1 MSSTLA
7 SIIKVLIKCTKSCFL
22 WIFCLL
28 LACVIVIR
36 VLFFKVILDERC
48 KLSYLVFFGLFSYFC
63 LSTWNISLTV
73 SLCTSFRY
81 SGPHEIQTFLSH
93 KKELTVIKEQMK
105 AVICSSYAEMN
116 CSNLVPSCQGIF
128 SLKETRYLQWLFKNV
143 IFWTH
148 SYTKSMSILYSNRFP
163 SFYFG
168 TRWYTRHR
176 SLCFPLRRFY
186 NFMSW

>member
-1 MSSTLA
+1 MFPLDFLSSSSMCDCQKGTVLQSYIGWEMQA
-7 SIIKVLIKCTKSCFL
+7 FLSGFFWFVFIFLFKYMKHLLNSIIMYI
-22 WIFCLL
+22 IQ
-28 LACVIVIR
+28 
-36 VLFFKVILDERC
+36 IL
-48 KLSYLVFFGLFSYFC
+48 GT
-63 LSTWNISLTV
+63 TWNSNI
-73 SLCTSFRY
+73 FK
-81 SGPHEIQTFLSH
+81 SH

-105 AVICSSYAEMN
+105 AVISSSYAEMN

-176 SLCFPLRRFY
+176 LLCFPLRRFY